1 MKRGATEAVATAN
14 KRGRAAG
21 VAAVRAAKQRGAPLI
36 NHGAGTMPLDAPAP
50 YNGTRYT
57 LLLDPDGAPAPFTEQ
72 AHSGH
77 KTDGRLHFADAP
89 DFCPTLTPSECIRKG
104 IFGGCYF
111 NKRGGK
117 PGIFGPEVAVSH
129 VEFPAAWFE
138 GVPTHLYC
146 SRKYHVPTNCYGV
159 KSGFGQ
165 KEWESKGWIHA
176 QDPRGWFQWYCRF
189 FCGRRTHDD
198 ARQIQR
204 RMCDDCAATSYTRRH
219 TDTQAP
225 TRRREQAHANT
236 HEVATRTPTYPLTS
250 ICAPF
255 MWFVIT
261 SLLSAPPRNINVQ
274 LHSLP
279 PHLLHW

>member
-204 RMCDDCAATSYTRRH
+204 WQACASTRGRWRNQLCGAIARASGKYDD
-219 TDTQAP
+219 
-225 TRRREQAHANT
+225 
-236 HEVATRTPTYPLTS
+236 VAISP
-250 ICAPF
+250 
-255 MWFVIT
+255 VIRQT
-261 SLLSAPPRNINVQ
+261 
-274 LHSLP
+274 
-279 PHLLHW
+279 LLHWAYELSETDYEAWRRDKRK